1 MKKRIAIIIIL
12 LILVVGALFGINRF
26 RLYNGWKPFGRMKAN
41 DVYYACVHDMKDKKV
56 VYFEQ
61 DELNEFVALMNDMK
75 VQPTFRD
82 PEEFELEGYT
92 LAEAIVFERKA
103 QKGKMLRLEVS
114 EMKKD
119 GKQMYIV
126 WLNDDVYE
134 IEENVYKRIDTFMKR
149 AIKG

>member
-1 MKKRIAIIIIL
+1 MKKKKVIVTLIISMSVL
-12 LILVVGALFGINRF
+12 LCLAGL
-26 RLYNGWKPFGRMKAN
+26 RLSIGWKPFGRMKAN